1 MKKYIDIDPTIVYN
15 DNIKRKEPKMKPTIS
30 TIIVVIVMIANVCIE
45 IVSSESIDIAL
56 SASSDLNCD
65 LFYLGF
71 VTGKLISGIK
81 WFYTN
86 VL

>member
-1 MKKYIDIDPTIVYN
+1 MKTI
-15 DNIKRKEPKMKPTIS
+15 IS
-30 TIIVVIVMIANVCIE
+30 TIIVVIVMIANVYIE

-56 SASSDLNCD
+56 SVSSDLNCD

-71 VTGKLISGIK
+71 ITGKLISIIK

>member
-1 MKKYIDIDPTIVYN
+1 MKTIISTTIV
-15 DNIKRKEPKMKPTIS
+15 
-30 TIIVVIVMIANVCIE
+30 IIVMMANVCVE
-45 IVSSESIDIAL
+45 IVSNESIDIAL
-56 SASSDLNCD
+56 GVSSDLNCD

-71 VTGKLISGIK
+71 ITGKLISIIK

>member
-1 MKKYIDIDPTIVYN
+1 MKTIISTTIV
-15 DNIKRKEPKMKPTIS
+15 I
-30 TIIVVIVMIANVCIE
+30 IVMIANVYIE

-56 SASSDLNCD
+56 SASSDLNYD

-71 VTGKLISGIK
+71 ITGKLISGIK